1 MTVSLSTRLS
11 NNKKLHTITIAH
23 KKKKIVK
30 LTLLNTY
37 ARVYVCTFFVC
48 QLTYLRLNFLKNCR
62 SSTIFV

>member
-11 NNKKLHTITIAH
+11 NNKKLHTLTIAH
-23 KKKKIVK
+23 KKKIVK

-48 QLTYLRLNFLKNCR
+48 QLTYLPLNFLKNCR